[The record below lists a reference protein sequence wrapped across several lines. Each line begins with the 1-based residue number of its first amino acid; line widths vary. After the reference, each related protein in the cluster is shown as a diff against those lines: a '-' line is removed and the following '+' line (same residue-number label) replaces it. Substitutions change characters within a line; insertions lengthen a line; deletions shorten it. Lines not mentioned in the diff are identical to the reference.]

1 MQQIQVQLL
10 PVRLL
15 ILFDLL
21 QHELVEC
28 VSFVQK
34 EQMAQVQLR
43 SQILVKLRQ
52 QLFRQV
58 LTYLFVSVQH
68 QG

>member
-21 QHELVEC
+21 QHELVER
-28 VSFVQK
+28 VSFMQK